1 MKKINKGFVFYL
13 LVLLGILFVGFLVC
27 VCILIFSPGT
37 SIFGLK
43 YYKVEKE
50 TLFDTAQIYTASTE
64 DYTRTGESFF
74 KNLDI
79 ENLVI
84 SSNAHSIKVFTANSG
99 MKNHTEFHVTFKN
112 SCTGFTTDEI
122 INPTMRCNYYSDTK
136 TLELVAKV
144 PQGFWNTGNTSS
156 IEVKLPFDKYDEP
169 HKTMLP
175 HLHDKFNLIINAG
188 SGSVTIGDSKT
199 DSNLGARNLYVKSL
213 KVKTTGSV
221 GITDFG
227 HVGTASDKG
236 ECVVDAKSVSCA
248 TTMYATDLKIKSGN
262 IFFGAE
268 NSIVASGDVN
278 IDTEN
283 STANYGNISATK
295 LLLKNIYGSQKFNN
309 VKADVL
315 INNSSKKCDYNF
327 NSISGKLSAGEK
339 AYGGFKEIVV
349 DNCNITVAGILTERD
364 VHTSGKFVFG
374 NQKVSYSKTLTLE
387 VLKNSLSVS
396 IENIDYELKIDD
408 DTENNTVTF
417 SIVGDGGSL
426 EKTITKDES
435 LEDKTTKMS
444 GKIRGVKFEVSIS
457 EDGKTWTVSA
467 NGTRK

>member
-1 MKKINKGFVFYL
+1 MMKKINKGFVFYL
-13 LVLLGILFVGFLVC
+13 LVLLGILFVGVLVC

-50 TLFDTAQIYTASTE
+50 TLFDKAQVYTASTE
-64 DYTRTGESFF
+64 DYTRAGEAFF
-74 KNLDI
+74 KSLDI

-84 SSNAHSIKVFTANSG
+84 SSNAHSIKVFTANNG

-122 INPTMRCNYYSDTK
+122 IKPTMRCNYYKDTR

-144 PQGFWNTGNTSS
+144 PQGFWNTGNASA
-156 IEVKLPFDKYDEP
+156 IEVKLPFDKYD
-169 HKTMLP
+169 KSSSS
-175 HLHDKFNLIINAG
+175 KFNLIINAG

-213 KVKTTGSV
+213 NVKTTGSV

-248 TTMYATDLKIKSGN
+248 TTMYATDLKIKGGN

-268 NSIVASGDVN
+268 NSIIASGDVS
-278 IDTEN
+278 IDTES
-283 STANYGNISATK
+283 STANYRNISATN

-309 VKADVL
+309 VTANVL

-339 AYGGFKEIVV
+339 AYGGFKKIVV
-349 DNCNITVAGILTERD
+349 DNCNISVAGILTERD

-374 NQKVSYSKTLTLE
+374 NQKVSYSETLE
-387 VLKNSLSVS
+387 VSGTKIVS
-396 IENIDYELKIDD
+396 IENIKYELKVDV
-408 DTENNTVTF
+408 DTEKNTVTF

-426 EKTITKDES
+426 EKTITKDKNYQN

-444 GKIRGVKFEVSIS
+444 GEIRGVKFEVSIS

>member
-13 LVLLGILFVGFLVC
+13 LLLLGILFAGFIVC

-37 SIFGLK
+37 SVFGLK
-43 YYKVEKE
+43 YYKVEKQ

-84 SSNAHSIKVFTANSG
+84 SSNAHSIKVFSANSG
-99 MKNHTEFHVTFKN
+99 MKNYTEFHVTFKN

-144 PQGFWNTGNTSS
+144 PQGFWNIGNASA
-156 IEVKLPFDKYDEP
+156 IEVKLPFDKYD
-169 HKTMLP
+169 KSSSS
-175 HLHDKFNLIINAG
+175 KFNLIINAG

-199 DSNLGARNLYVKSL
+199 DNNLEARDVYVKSL
-213 KVKTTGSV
+213 NVKTTGSV

-236 ECVVDAKSVSCA
+236 KCVVDAKSVSCA

-283 STANYGNISATK
+283 STANYGNISATN

-309 VKADVL
+309 VTANVL

-374 NQKVSYSKTLTLE
+374 NQKVSYSETLE
-387 VLKNSLSVS
+387 VLGTKIVS
-396 IENIDYELKIDD
+396 IGNINYELKIDD

>member
-13 LVLLGILFVGFLVC
+13 LLLLGILFAGFIVC
-27 VCILIFSPGT
+27 ICILIFSPGT

-84 SSNAHSIKVFTANSG
+84 SSNAHSIKVFSANSG
-99 MKNHTEFHVTFKN
+99 MKNYTEFHVTFKN

-122 INPTMRCNYYSDTK
+122 INSTMRCNYYSDTK

-144 PQGFWNTGNTSS
+144 PQGFWNIGNASA
-156 IEVKLPFDKYDEP
+156 IEVKLPFDKYD
-169 HKTMLP
+169 KSSSN
-175 HLHDKFNLIINAG
+175 KFNLIINAG

-199 DSNLGARNLYVKSL
+199 DSNLGARDVYVKSL
-213 KVKTTGSV
+213 NVKTTGSV

-227 HVGTASDKG
+227 HVGTASGKG

-262 IFFGAE
+262 IGFGAE

-278 IDTEN
+278 IDTES
-283 STANYGNISATK
+283 STANYGNISATN
-295 LLLKNIYGSQKFNN
+295 LFLKNIYGNQKFNN
-309 VKADVL
+309 VTANVL

-349 DNCNITVAGILTERD
+349 DNCNITVAGILTKRD

-374 NQKVSYSKTLTLE
+374 NQKVSYSETLE
-387 VLKNSLSVS
+387 VFGTKIVS

-408 DTENNTVTF
+408 DTEKNTVTF

-426 EKTITKDES
+426 EKTITKDENYET

-444 GKIRGVKFEVSIS
+444 EKIRGVKFEVSIS
-457 EDGKTWTVSA
+457 EDGKTWTISA

>member
-13 LVLLGILFVGFLVC
+13 LLLLGILFAGFIVC

-84 SSNAHSIKVFTANSG
+84 SSNVHSIKVFSANSG
-99 MKNHTEFHVTFKN
+99 MKNYTEFHVTFKN

-144 PQGFWNTGNTSS
+144 PQGFWNIGNASA
-156 IEVKLPFDKYDEP
+156 IEVKLPFDKYD
-169 HKTMLP
+169 KSSSS
-175 HLHDKFNLIINAG
+175 KFNLIINAG

-199 DSNLGARNLYVKSL
+199 DSNLEARDVYVKSL
-213 KVKTTGSV
+213 NVKTTGSV

-262 IFFGAE
+262 IGFGAE
-268 NSIVASGDVN
+268 NSIVASGDVS
-278 IDTEN
+278 IDTES
-283 STANYGNISATK
+283 STANYGNISATN

-309 VKADVL
+309 VTANVL

-374 NQKVSYSKTLTLE
+374 NQKVSYSETLE
-387 VLKNSLSVS
+387 VLGTKIVS

-408 DTENNTVTF
+408 DTEKNTVTF

-426 EKTITKDES
+426 EKTISKDENYES

>member
-13 LVLLGILFVGFLVC
+13 LLLLGILFAGFIVC

-43 YYKVEKE
+43 YYKVEKQ

-84 SSNAHSIKVFTANSG
+84 SSNAHSIKVFSANSG
-99 MKNHTEFHVTFKN
+99 MKNYTEFHVTFKN

-144 PQGFWNTGNTSS
+144 PQGFWNIGNASA
-156 IEVKLPFDKYDEP
+156 IEVKLPFDKYD
-169 HKTMLP
+169 KSSSS
-175 HLHDKFNLIINAG
+175 KFNLIINAG

-199 DSNLGARNLYVKSL
+199 DNNLEARDVYVKSL
-213 KVKTTGSV
+213 NVKTTGSV

-262 IFFGAE
+262 IGFGAE

-283 STANYGNISATK
+283 STANYGNISATN

-309 VKADVL
+309 VTANVL

-374 NQKVSYSKTLTLE
+374 NQKVSYSETLE
-387 VLKNSLSVS
+387 VLGTKIVS
-396 IENIDYELKIDD
+396 IGNINYELKVNV

>member
-13 LVLLGILFVGFLVC
+13 LLLLGILFAGFIVC

-84 SSNAHSIKVFTANSG
+84 SSNAHSIKVFSANSG
-99 MKNHTEFHVTFKN
+99 MKNYTEFHVTFKN

-144 PQGFWNTGNTSS
+144 PQGFWNIGNASA
-156 IEVKLPFDKYDEP
+156 IEVKLPFDKYD
-169 HKTMLP
+169 KSSSS
-175 HLHDKFNLIINAG
+175 KFNLIINAG

-199 DSNLGARNLYVKSL
+199 DNNLEARDVYVKSL
-213 KVKTTGSV
+213 NVKTTGSV

-236 ECVVDAKSVSCA
+236 KCVVDAKSVSCA

-283 STANYGNISATK
+283 STANYGNISATN

-309 VKADVL
+309 VTANVL

-374 NQKVSYSKTLTLE
+374 NQKVSYSETLE
-387 VLKNSLSVS
+387 VLGTKIVS
-396 IENIDYELKIDD
+396 IENINYELKVNV

-426 EKTITKDES
+426 EKTITKDESYES

>member
-13 LVLLGILFVGFLVC
+13 LLLLGILFAGFIVC

-84 SSNAHSIKVFTANSG
+84 SSNAHSIKVFSANSG
-99 MKNHTEFHVTFKN
+99 MKNYTEFHVTFKN

-144 PQGFWNTGNTSS
+144 PQGFWNIGNASA
-156 IEVKLPFDKYDEP
+156 IEVKLPFDKYD
-169 HKTMLP
+169 KSSSS
-175 HLHDKFNLIINAG
+175 KFNLIINAG

-199 DSNLGARNLYVKSL
+199 DSNLEARHVYVKSL
-213 KVKTTGSV
+213 NVKTTGSV

-262 IFFGAE
+262 IGFGAE

-278 IDTEN
+278 IDTES
-283 STANYGNISATK
+283 STANYGNISATN

-309 VKADVL
+309 VTANVL

-374 NQKVSYSKTLTLE
+374 NQKVSYSETLE
-387 VLKNSLSVS
+387 VLGTKIVS

-408 DTENNTVTF
+408 DTEKNTVTF

-426 EKTITKDES
+426 EKTITKDENYES

>member
-13 LVLLGILFVGFLVC
+13 LLLLGILFAGFIVC

-37 SIFGLK
+37 SVFGLK
-43 YYKVEKE
+43 YYKVEKQ
-50 TLFDTAQIYTASTE
+50 TLFDTAQIYTPSTE

-84 SSNAHSIKVFTANSG
+84 SSNAHSIKVFSANSG
-99 MKNHTEFHVTFKN
+99 MKNYTEFHVTFKN

-144 PQGFWNTGNTSS
+144 PQGFWNIGNASA
-156 IEVKLPFDKYDEP
+156 IEVKLPFDKYD
-169 HKTMLP
+169 KSSSS
-175 HLHDKFNLIINAG
+175 KFNLIINAG

-199 DSNLGARNLYVKSL
+199 DSNLEARDVYVKSL
-213 KVKTTGSV
+213 NVKTTGSV

-262 IFFGAE
+262 IGFGAE

-283 STANYGNISATK
+283 STANYGNISATN

-309 VKADVL
+309 VTANVL

-374 NQKVSYSKTLTLE
+374 NQKVSYSETLE
-387 VLKNSLSVS
+387 VLGTKIVS
-396 IENIDYELKIDD
+396 IENINYELKVNV
-408 DTENNTVTF
+408 DTENNTVAF

-426 EKTITKDES
+426 ENTITKDKSYES

>member
-13 LVLLGILFVGFLVC
+13 LLLLGVLFAGFIVC

-64 DYTRTGESFF
+64 DYTKTGESFF

-84 SSNAHSIKVFTANSG
+84 SSNAHSIKVFSANSG
-99 MKNHTEFHVTFKN
+99 MKNYTEFHVTFKN

-122 INPTMRCNYYSDTK
+122 INSTMRCNYYSDTK
-136 TLELVAKV
+136 TLELVAKI
-144 PQGFWNTGNTSS
+144 PQGFWNIGNASA
-156 IEVKLPFDKYDEP
+156 IEVKLPFDKYD
-169 HKTMLP
+169 KSSSN
-175 HLHDKFNLIINAG
+175 KFNLIINAG

-199 DSNLGARNLYVKSL
+199 DSNLGAKDVYVKSL
-213 KVKTTGSV
+213 NVKTTGSV

-227 HVGTASDKG
+227 HVGTASGKG

-262 IFFGAE
+262 ISFGAE

-278 IDTEN
+278 IDTES
-283 STANYGNISATK
+283 STANYGNISATN
-295 LLLKNIYGSQKFNN
+295 LLLKNVYGSQKFNN
-309 VKADVL
+309 VTANVL

-349 DNCNITVAGILTERD
+349 DNCNITVAGILTKRD

-374 NQKVSYSKTLTLE
+374 NQKVSYSETLE
-387 VLKNSLSVS
+387 VFGTKTVS

-426 EKTITKDES
+426 EKIITKDENYET

-457 EDGKTWTVSA
+457 EDGKTWSVSA